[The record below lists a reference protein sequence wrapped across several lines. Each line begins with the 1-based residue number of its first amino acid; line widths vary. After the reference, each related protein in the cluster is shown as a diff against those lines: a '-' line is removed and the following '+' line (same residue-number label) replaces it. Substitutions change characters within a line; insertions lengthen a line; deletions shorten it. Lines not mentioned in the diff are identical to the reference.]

1 MVRRLLIVFF
11 TAFLLNF
18 LWENIQGV
26 LYVQYQGGEITRL
39 ILFRAALFDAAII
52 TVFAAVLLLLPWP
65 RTRLWLM
72 PVLGVVFAV
81 YLEWFALA
89 TGRWEYNAL
98 MPLIPLLNV
107 GLSPSLQL
115 GLTGWGAL
123 VFALLRTRRSAFS
136 RSL

>member
-1 MVRRLLIVFF
+1 MVRQLIVVFS

-18 LWENIQGV
+18 LWENLHEV
-26 LYVQYQGGEITRL
+26 MYVQYQGGEITRL

-123 VFALLRTRRSAFS
+123 MFALIRTRSGAFS

>member
-1 MVRRLLIVFF
+1 MVRQLIVVFS

-18 LWENIQGV
+18 LWENLHEV
-26 LYVQYQGGEITRL
+26 MYVQYQGGEITRL